1 MDAEVSISSNFAGV
15 VMRDCP
21 QMKTG
26 YAEIVLGTGGPL
38 LVYQISHNDTR
49 ILVDMP
55 KVPSDIK
62 GYMLSVIEPQL
73 PGVCVCECVCV
84 CVCVCIMLDRY

>member
-1 MDAEVSISSNFAGV
+1 MDAEVRVASYFAGI
-15 VMRDCP
+15 VMHNCP

-26 YAEIVLGTGGPL
+26 HAEIVLGTGGPL
-38 LVYQISHNDTR
+38 LVYQISSEDTR

-62 GYMLSVIEPQL
+62 GYMISEVEPQL
-73 PGVCVCECVCV
+73 PCMCVCV
-84 CVCVCIMLDRY
+84 CVCMCVDAGVCITC